1 MRTKGRLGRPKRY
14 FVTFKS
20 SEDLQKISLRSERAL
35 GVPKEMFLLFPMV
48 MGKQKRP
55 WRDQKEQGRPKRDI
69 EDVRYLEA
77 VER

>member
-1 MRTKGRLGRPKRY
+1 MGDPKDILGL
-14 FVTFKS
+14 FKS